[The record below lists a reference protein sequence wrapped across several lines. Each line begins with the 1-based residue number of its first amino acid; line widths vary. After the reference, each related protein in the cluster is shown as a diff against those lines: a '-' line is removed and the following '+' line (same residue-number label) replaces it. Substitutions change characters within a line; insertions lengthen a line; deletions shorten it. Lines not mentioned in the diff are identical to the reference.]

1 MMSEKPSNYS
11 SKGIEKRRIHV
22 SSKRQIT
29 IPARYYEA
37 LGSVKEMECIYSN
50 DMLILKPVQYNETG
64 FSEEI
69 LADLIEQGYSG
80 EKLLTEFK
88 RINRQLR
95 PAVEALIKEADD
107 LAKKAIEDH
116 MDLTDEIFGI
126 AESEE

>member
-1 MMSEKPSNYS
+1 MSEKQSEYM
-11 SKGIEKRRIHV
+11 SKSIEKRRIHV

-29 IPARYYEA
+29 IPAKYYEA

-69 LADLIEQGYSG
+69 LADLIAQGYSG
-80 EKLLTEFK
+80 KKLLTEFK
-88 RINRQLR
+88 RINRQIR
-95 PAVEALIKEADD
+95 PAVEALIKEADE
-107 LAKKAIEDH
+107 LAKQANEVQ

-126 AESEE
+126 TESEG

>member
-1 MMSEKPSNYS
+1 MSEKQSEYTYKS
-11 SKGIEKRRIHV
+11 IEKRRIHV

-29 IPARYYEA
+29 IPAKYYEA

-69 LADLIEQGYSG
+69 LADLIAQGYSG

-88 RINRQLR
+88 RINRQIR
-95 PAVEALIKEADD
+95 PAVESLIKEADE
-107 LAKKAIEDH
+107 LARKATEDQS
-116 MDLTDEIFGI
+116 DLTDDLFGI
-126 AESEE
+126 TESEG